1 MSHQD
6 NIRRIKIVSEALQDL
21 THKVVFVGGSTVSL
35 YADRQTVVPRVTDD
49 IDAIIEVLSYGDH
62 SNFEAKLRTLG
73 FVDDTTSKIRCRYK
87 LKRGDEELTVDIMP
101 TTDVSMGFKNIW
113 YPEGFKNAIDYV
125 IDADTTIKIL
135 APQYFLATKLEAFK
149 DRGASDPRQSQDF
162 EDIVFVFE
170 NRKTIWEEINIADLS
185 LKRYLKEEFLK
196 LVGNPAIFEWIDCHI
211 LFGSPPPTM
220 FIIASLREF
229 VGLKAE

>member
-6 NIRRIKIVSEALQDL
+6 NLRRIKIVSEALQEL
-21 THKVVFVGGSTVSL
+21 KHKVVFVGGSTVSL

-62 SNFEAKLRTLG
+62 SNFEAKLRALG
-73 FVDDTTSKIRCRYK
+73 FVDDITSKVRCRYK
-87 LKRGDEELTVDIMP
+87 LKHGDEDLTVDIMP
-101 TTDVSMGFKNIW
+101 TTDVSMGFENIW

-125 IDADTTIKIL
+125 IDADTSIKIL

-149 DRGASDPRQSQDF
+149 NRGSSDPRQSQDF

-170 NRKTIWEEINIADLS
+170 NRKTIWEEINVADPS
-185 LKRYLKEEFLK
+185 LKSYLKEEFLK
-196 LVGNPAIFEWIDCHI
+196 LVSNPGIFEWIDCHI

-220 FIIASLREF
+220 FIIAALREF
-229 VGLKAE
+229 VGLEPE